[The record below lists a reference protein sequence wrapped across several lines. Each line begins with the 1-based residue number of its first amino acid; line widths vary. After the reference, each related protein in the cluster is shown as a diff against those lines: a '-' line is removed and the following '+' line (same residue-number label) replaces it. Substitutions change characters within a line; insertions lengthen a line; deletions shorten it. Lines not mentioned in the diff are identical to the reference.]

1 MSCLLHFFAVLDHVS
16 KNKRNDSVHLLS
28 EDRFVVVVVVV
39 VVVVGFYEWKY
50 TCFTSSKP
58 LCVKQKIKKR
68 THFSKLISP
77 K

>member
-39 VVVVGFYEWKY
+39 VVVVGF
-50 TCFTSSKP
+50 
-58 LCVKQKIKKR
+58 L
-68 THFSKLISP
+68 
-77 K
+77 